1 LCLVGCAG
9 GRSCGNDNEAVGDRV
24 ESPPFEILEHT
35 ADIGLMARG
44 RTLGELFEH
53 AALGMAEIL
62 DRTRPPSSNGKSTLE
77 PVAVEA
83 SDVEALL
90 VEWLNEV
97 LFRLEAS
104 NRCLGAAAVRELN
117 ENALTGE
124 VDLVECERGPEGSD
138 LKATT
143 YHQLSIRPAGSGW
156 SATVYF
162 DV

>member
-1 LCLVGCAG
+1 M
-9 GRSCGNDNEAVGDRV
+9 GDRV

-44 RTLGELFEH
+44 QTLQELFEH

-62 DRTRPPSSNGKSTLE
+62 DRARPAPVGGESPSE
-77 PVAVEA
+77 PVGVQAT
-83 SDVEALL
+83 DIEALL

-97 LFRLEAS
+97 LFRLES
-104 NRCLGAAAVRELN
+104 SGRCLCSAEIRELDGHS
-117 ENALTGE
+117 LRGE
-124 VDLVECERGPEGSD
+124 VGLSDCVGEPEGTE

-143 YHQLSIRPAGSGW
+143 YHQLSIRPAGAGW
-156 SATVYF
+156 AATVYF